1 MGNESSEL
9 LLICTLLLLILLIL
23 CHCAWQDS
31 DLILMTVHTI
41 VSRTLSQ
48 WDAADFR
55 DVEMALTLLYS
66 VAEAVPVSPVAGFV
80 SLL

>member
-1 MGNESSEL
+1 M
-9 LLICTLLLLILLIL
+9 LLLLLTVL
-23 CHCAWQDS
+23 CVWQDS

-41 VSRTLSQ
+41 VSQTLSH

-66 VAEAVPVSPVAGFV
+66 VAEAVPVSVV
-80 SLL
+80 T